1 MSGSARTRRRGSCGF
16 DAEVLPVSWMAS
28 SIADVGCR
36 NRGQHPGRWGEAMRR
51 FMTDLHAALSG
62 ADAKARRN
70 LDLVSECFGKIK

>member
-1 MSGSARTRRRGSCGF
+1 
-16 DAEVLPVSWMAS
+16 MAS